1 MTEKQRDDVV
11 DDQSSSENL
20 DSNEKADDQV
30 EVVQPDG
37 SPVPRPD

>member
-1 MTEKQRDDVV
+1 MNEKQREDVA
-11 DDQSSSENL
+11 DDQGATENV

-30 EVVQPDG
+30 DVLQPDG